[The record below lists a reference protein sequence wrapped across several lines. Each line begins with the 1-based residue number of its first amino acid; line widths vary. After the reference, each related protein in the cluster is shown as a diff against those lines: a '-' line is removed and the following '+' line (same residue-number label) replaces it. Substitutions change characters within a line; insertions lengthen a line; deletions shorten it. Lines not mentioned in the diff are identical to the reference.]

1 MAGTSG
7 TSGTSGMSGTSG
19 TAGKPS
25 GKKPGHLADEH
36 DTDSDSVLDQIG
48 LRHDGDDLGEMRA
61 ACIKVARRIIQA
73 GRAKQAGQADQPGLP
88 TETRVVGFIPAED
101 EVAVPPVMIQLAL
114 SLSNLTGSPT
124 AVVDANVRY
133 PGLSMLA
140 SEAQL
145 GDTVY
150 STRWVSQ
157 SVALLSPRG
166 LKNAGEVVPQLARV
180 VDDGAEL
187 FGHMLVDL
195 TGFELIGEH
204 ASAAA
209 GMDAVIVVAATH
221 RTREPA
227 VLGLARVLPQDKFLG
242 VLLVGS

>member
-1 MAGTSG
+1 MRSLWDKLLRRPA
-7 TSGTSGMSGTSG
+7 
-19 TAGKPS
+19 AP
-25 GKKPGHLADEH
+25 PQPPAHDEDAALAQ
-36 DTDSDSVLDQIG
+36 LG
-48 LRHDGDDLGEMRA
+48 LRYEGEDLSELRA
-61 ACIKVARRIIQA
+61 ACIKIARRILHLGKA
-73 GRAKQAGQADQPGLP
+73 SELRVLGFVPAD
-88 TETRVVGFIPAED
+88 D
-101 EVAVPPVMIQLAL
+101 DVAVPPVMIQLAL
-114 SLSNLTGSPT
+114 SLSTLTGSPS

-133 PGLSMLA
+133 PGLRELA
-140 SEAQL
+140 GDAQL

-150 STRWVSQ
+150 STRWVAQ

-166 LKNAGEVVPQLARV
+166 DLAAGQIPAGLVVPQLAKV

-209 GMDAVIVVAATH
+209 GMDAVVVVASTH

-227 VLGLARVLPQDKFLG
+227 VLSLAKVLPPDKFLG
-242 VLLVGS
+242 VMLVGS

>member
-1 MAGTSG
+1 MRALWDRLRRRP
-7 TSGTSGMSGTSG
+7 
-19 TAGKPS
+19 AAPS
-25 GKKPGHLADEH
+25 LGPSLGEDAALAQ
-36 DTDSDSVLDQIG
+36 LG
-48 LRHDGDDLGEMRA
+48 LRHEGEDLGELRA
-61 ACIKVARRIIQA
+61 ACIKIARRLLHL
-73 GRAKQAGQADQPGLP
+73 GKT
-88 TETRVVGFIPAED
+88 TELRVVGFVPAD
-101 EVAVPPVMIQLAL
+101 DDVAVPPVMIQLAL
-114 SLSNLTGSPT
+114 SLSALTGSPS

-133 PGLSMLA
+133 PGLPELVGDV
-140 SEAQL
+140 QL

-150 STRWVSQ
+150 STRWVAQ

-166 LKNAGEVVPQLARV
+166 QIPAGQVVLQLAKV

-209 GMDAVIVVAATH
+209 GMDGVVVVATTH

-227 VLGLARVLPQDKFLG
+227 VLGLAKVLPPDKFLG
-242 VLLVGS
+242 VMLVGS

>member
-1 MAGTSG
+1 VILPGQRGRARSPGNEPAGSAERTI
-7 TSGTSGMSGTSG
+7 
-19 TAGKPS
+19 
-25 GKKPGHLADEH
+25 LDE
-36 DTDSDSVLDQIG
+36 IG
-48 LRHDGDDLGEMRA
+48 LRYEGDDLGEMRA
-61 ACIKVARRIIQA
+61 ACVTIARRIIQA
-73 GRAKQAGQADQPGLP
+73 AQTTEARVIGFVPAD
-88 TETRVVGFIPAED
+88 D

-114 SLSNLTGSPT
+114 SLSNLTGAPS

-133 PGLSMLA
+133 PGFSVLA
-140 SEAQL
+140 NESNL
-145 GDTVY
+145 DDPVY

-166 LKNAGEVVPQLARV
+166 LERAGQVVPQLARV
-180 VDDGAEL
+180 VADGVDL

-209 GMDAVIVVAATH
+209 GMDLVVVVGRTH

-227 VLGLARVLPQDKFLG
+227 LLALAQVLPADKFLG

>member
-1 MAGTSG
+1 MAPIVEVG
-7 TSGTSGMSGTSG
+7 
-19 TAGKPS
+19 P
-25 GKKPGHLADEH
+25 PLAQPRGGGLWARLRRLLSRRGAPPPY
-36 DTDSDSVLDQIG
+36 SDDGEGGLARLG
-48 LRHDGDDLGEMRA
+48 LRYEGDDLGELRA
-61 ACIKVARRIIQA
+61 ACVKIARRIVQT
-73 GRAKQAGQADQPGLP
+73 GKTMDL
-88 TETRVVGFIPAED
+88 RVIGFIPAD
-101 EVAVPPVMIQLAL
+101 DDVAVPPVMIQLAL
-114 SLSNLTGSPT
+114 ALSTLTGSPT

-145 GDTVY
+145 GDTLY

-166 LKNAGEVVPQLARV
+166 LGDAGQVVPQLARV
-180 VDDGAEL
+180 VDDGADL

-209 GMDAVIVVAATH
+209 GMDSVIVVGTTH
-221 RTREPA
+221 RTREPE
-227 VLGLARVLPQDKFLG
+227 VLGLAKVLPSEKFLG

>member
-1 MAGTSG
+1 M
-7 TSGTSGMSGTSG
+7 
-19 TAGKPS
+19 P
-25 GKKPGHLADEH
+25 
-36 DTDSDSVLDQIG
+36 SVLTWLGRRLGRRPPPAPTPHAADDALAIIG

-61 ACIKVARRIIQA
+61 ACIKIARRIILA
-73 GRAKQAGQADQPGLP
+73 GKLM
-88 TETRVVGFIPAED
+88 EMRVVGFIPAEPS
-101 EVAVPPVMIQLAL
+101 VAVPPVMIQLAL

-145 GDTVY
+145 GDTAY

-166 LKNAGEVVPQLARV
+166 MARAGEVVPQLARV
-180 VDDGAEL
+180 VEDGADL

-209 GMDAVIVVAATH
+209 GMDAVVVVATTH

-227 VLGLARVLPQDKFLG
+227 VLGLAKVLPEEKFLG